1 MSFTTISP
9 YVAAAL
15 WLLFALAA
23 VFAAPA
29 RRQRLWLLPAA
40 LAVVFA
46 AFTAQAVLAE
56 GLLGFWPEHTRNLWG
71 NQIWFDLLLS
81 VGVAWGLLLPQ
92 ARALGMRPLP
102 WLALIAATGSIG
114 VLSMLARVLYL
125 RQQPESTDGAAVPPA
140 QRTRPR

>member
-23 VFAAPA
+23 VFTAPA
-29 RRQRLWLLPAA
+29 RSQRLWLLPAA

-46 AFTAQAVLAE
+46 AFSVRTVLSE
-56 GLLGFWPEHTRNLWG
+56 GPLGFWPEHTRNSWG
-71 NQIWFDLLLS
+71 NQIWFDLLLA

-92 ARALGMRPLP
+92 ARALGMRALP
-102 WLALIAATGSIG
+102 WLAFIAATGSVG

-125 RQQPESTDGAAVPPA
+125 RQQRS
-140 QRTRPR
+140 